1 MDVIVDGGNVIKC
14 DEKVIM
20 TDKVFVENKEKDREF
35 LQTVLE
41 ESFGCEVVFIPWDRA
56 EKCGHSDGMVRYVE
70 PGHIVINNY
79 ADIDEQLRKELL
91 KVLRLHFP
99 KISELQYGKYARMN
113 SWAHINFLRVGN
125 FLLVPQI
132 GIASDTVAI
141 EQLKEIYRDCEVV
154 PCEAKGIVAKGG
166 AFNCVSWNIKE

>member
-1 MDVIVDGGNVIKC
+1 MRLPTFI
-14 DEKVIM
+14 E
-20 TDKVFVENKEKDREF
+20 TF
-35 LQTVLE
+35 LSRTQV
-41 ESFGCEVVFIPWDRA
+41 
-56 EKCGHSDGMVRYVE
+56 
-70 PGHIVINNY
+70 
-79 ADIDEQLRKELL
+79 
-91 KVLRLHFP
+91 
-99 KISELQYGKYARMN
+99 
-113 SWAHINFLRVGN
+113 INFLRVGN

>member
-1 MDVIVDGGNVIKC
+1 M
-14 DEKVIM
+14 
-20 TDKVFVENKEKDREF
+20 
-35 LQTVLE
+35 
-41 ESFGCEVVFIPWDRA
+41 
-56 EKCGHSDGMVRYVE
+56 
-70 PGHIVINNY
+70 
-79 ADIDEQLRKELL
+79 
-91 KVLRLHFP
+91 KVLRLHFS
-99 KISELQYGKYARMN
+99 KISELQYGKYAQKN

-132 GIASDTVAI
+132 GIASDTMAI

>member
-1 MDVIVDGGNVIKC
+1 MH
-14 DEKVIM
+14 
-20 TDKVFVENKEKDREF
+20 TDIQILTLHLIGVCF
-35 LQTVLE
+35 
-41 ESFGCEVVFIPWDRA
+41 
-56 EKCGHSDGMVRYVE
+56 HSN
-70 PGHIVINNY
+70 IS
-79 ADIDEQLRKELL
+79 
-91 KVLRLHFP
+91 LHN
-99 KISELQYGKYARMN
+99 I
-113 SWAHINFLRVGN
+113 GN